1 MALADTDLTGQYI
14 ENPTLPD
21 IAQCVKMSKKL
32 FK

>member
-21 IAQCVKMSKKL
+21 ITQCVKMSKNL